1 VGGTYGLIA
10 VRYRILALLFVLSF
24 VNYILRNNV
33 SAALPAVRAE
43 FGYTTAELGL
53 ILGAFNVAYAL
64 CQVPGGV
71 FGEIVGP
78 RRALA
83 IAALCWGVLTALTG
97 LAPDIGGGS
106 AAGALTAL
114 IVIRMFMGIANAPL
128 FPVAAGAIANWF
140 PRTGRAFPNAALSA
154 GLTLGQAA
162 VGPLATM
169 LIVVFGWR
177 ASFWLIAPLGFVA
190 ALWWW
195 RYGRDH
201 PREHPGVGAA
211 ELAFIEAND
220 VPPERSAQD
229 WRAVLGQKDVL
240 LLALSYFSMN
250 YTFFIF
256 SQWLITYLVEERGFS
271 LLEGGLVSVFP
282 FVVGAVL
289 AVVGGLACDSLS
301 RRIGIRWGCRLP
313 AVAGLLMVAWLLLAG
328 AGSPNAP
335 LAVLL
340 LALGFGFT
348 QFTEGAY
355 WQATAAAA
363 GPHTASASGVL
374 NMGGNLAGLLAP
386 AVGLVVDRV
395 GWWPALATG
404 SGFAMLGALL
414 WFFIGT
420 GKESAQHRK
429 GAAPAG
435 PIGARKPVRR

>member
-1 VGGTYGLIA
+1 MGGSYGVIA

-33 SAALPAVRAE
+33 SAALPAMRAE
-43 FGYTTAELGL
+43 FGYTMAELGL

-83 IAALCWGVLTALTG
+83 AAALAWGVLTALTG
-97 LAPDIGGGS
+97 FAPELGGGS
-106 AAGALTAL
+106 AAGALGAL
-114 IVIRMFMGIANAPL
+114 LVIRMLMGITNAPL

-140 PRTGRAFPNAALSA
+140 PRAGRAFPNAALSS

-169 LIVVFGWR
+169 LIVAFGWR
-177 ASFWLIAPLGFVA
+177 ASFWLLAPLGFVA

-195 RYGRDH
+195 RFGRDH
-201 PREHPGVGAA
+201 PREHRAVGAA
-211 ELAFIEAND
+211 ELSLVEAD
-220 VPPERSAQD
+220 RAPPERSAGD
-229 WRAVLGQKDVL
+229 WRVVLGQKDVL

-256 SQWLITYLVEERGFS
+256 SQWLITYLVEERGFT

-282 FVVGAVL
+282 FIVGAIL
-289 AVVGGLACDSLS
+289 ALVGGVACDVLS

-313 AVAGLLMVAWLLLAG
+313 GIAGLLMVAWLLLAG
-328 AGSPNAP
+328 AGSPNAQ

-340 LALGFGFT
+340 LALCFGFT

-363 GPHTASASGVL
+363 GPHTATASGVL

-386 AVGLVVDRV
+386 AVGLLVDRL

-404 SGFAMLGALL
+404 SGFALLGALL

-420 GKESAQHRK
+420 GDELAKSPRESSPGVAH
-429 GAAPAG
+429 G
-435 PIGARKPVRR
+435 